1 MTAKRTWMCVGLAL
15 LVVGSGCSNS
25 TLVAHNTARNGAFYG
40 DYGVFGHSNQ
50 VTIARESRLNK
61 LSIMG
66 DGNSVTVEDGAR
78 VVKIEFFGKNNTV
91 SIPFGLKLREAEVG
105 HGNAIVQRP
114 EPARESMLRA
124 AP

>member
-1 MTAKRTWMCVGLAL
+1 MTAKRICICVGLAL
-15 LVVGSGCSNS
+15 LAGACGCSNS

-40 DYGVFGHSNQ
+40 DYGVFGNNNQ
-50 VTIARESRLNK
+50 VTIARDSRLKK
-61 LSIMG
+61 LSIIG

-78 VVKIEFFGKNNTV
+78 VVKIEFWGKNNTV

-114 EPARESMLRA
+114 EPAQESMVPA